1 MPYYHDDGTELNPD
15 LIPKPSLCVACAKDQ
30 LHDEM
35 EQILCNLN
43 RLDQQGEEEFICF
56 AYVPKASSHAPDEHD
71 AKCSW

>member
-30 LHDEM
+30 IPDEM

-43 RLDQQGEEEFICF
+43 RLDQQGEKEFICL
-56 AYVPKASSHAPDEHD
+56 AYVPKGPSQALNEHD
-71 AKCSW
+71 RKGL